1 MDAYAYLAQIPSG
14 EIKPVY
20 PDARQAE
27 IENTKNEKVKRE
39 KYYVWRLLEYAISDI
54 YGKSITELEFTKLE
68 SGRWST
74 PFCEFSLSHTD
85 GVVAVAISQAPVGID
100 VELLKPSV
108 SEKTAARIMSDGE
121 YGKYQTLTSPEKER
135 FFFEVWT
142 KKEAIFKSLHQQNF
156 IPSHDYSDNKILTK
170 TEEIVLTNST
180 VTLTVAVNSNES
192 EMISTMPKI
201 LTKSVDIVNNV

>member
-85 GVVAVAISQAPVGID
+85 GVVAVAISQTPVGID

-180 VTLTVAVNSNES
+180 VTLTVAVNFNSSETVTELPQFLIKHVNFTNE
-192 EMISTMPKI
+192 
-201 LTKSVDIVNNV
+201 V